1 MGCDKKEFLEFDNNP
16 QAKEAILTSSIMFRS
31 CPKKAF
37 EDVLTDFAYPF
48 GNRAEKIR
56 LSDSFRKLKEYV
68 VHISLGLYLVE
79 INSI

>member
-1 MGCDKKEFLEFDNNP
+1 
-16 QAKEAILTSSIMFRS
+16 MFRS

-68 VHISLGLYLVE
+68 VHISLELYLVE
-79 INSI
+79 INST

>member
-1 MGCDKKEFLEFDNNP
+1 
-16 QAKEAILTSSIMFRS
+16 MFRS

-56 LSDSFRKLKEYV
+56 LSDSFRKLKEYFFF
-68 VHISLGLYLVE
+68 S
-79 INSI
+79 